1 MRLSRALQEKLMDVR
16 LRDKL
21 LAEGKLTKEEVKKF
35 LDGTADEANNATYT
49 DIFSNSY
56 LNRKARYMRA
66 FFMPFIFGRLAQSPH
81 YQSLFNFRLLE
92 LFTTKLK

>member
-35 LDGTADEANNATYT
+35 LDGIGDETKNSTYT
-49 DIFSNSY
+49 DENSN
-56 LNRKARYMRA
+56 
-66 FFMPFIFGRLAQSPH
+66 GDD
-81 YQSLFNFRLLE
+81 E
-92 LFTTKLK
+92 

>member
-35 LDGTADEANNATYT
+35 LDTMPDETKNASYT
-49 DIFSNSY
+49 HEN
-56 LNRKARYMRA
+56 
-66 FFMPFIFGRLAQSPH
+66 
-81 YQSLFNFRLLE
+81 E
-92 LFTTKLK
+92 EEE

>member
-35 LDGTADEANNATYT
+35 LDGIGDDAKNASYT
-49 DIFSNSY
+49 DSN
-56 LNRKARYMRA
+56 
-66 FFMPFIFGRLAQSPH
+66 
-81 YQSLFNFRLLE
+81 E
-92 LFTTKLK
+92 EEE